1 MKKEVFKVTL
11 REGNYDIRCTE
22 SGKAIMSGYVL
33 SDLAVVYNEM
43 KEVLGDKITM
53 AERCRSIEGES
64 YYKYFN

>member
-22 SGKAIMSGYVL
+22 TGKPIMSGYIL

-43 KEVLGDKITM
+43 KEVLGGKITM
-53 AERCRSIEGES
+53 AEKDVSHDEVR
-64 YYKYFN
+64 YYSSRN